1 MSVSEDGYNDGR
13 TDEINERV
21 REMNFTVLGVPRGK
35 SRPRFTRNGHTYTP
49 KETILYENLVAA
61 SYDGEKL
68 EGNLSAKIVCYFPIP
83 SSLSKKKKA
92 EMLTERVY
100 YNHKPDLDNLAK
112 IILDSLN
119 GIAFDDDK
127 QVVRLE
133 VEKYYSDR
141 PRAEIW
147 LTEI

>member
-1 MSVSEDGYNDGR
+1 
-13 TDEINERV
+13 
-21 REMNFTVLGVPRGK
+21 MNFTVLGVPKGK
-35 SRPRFTRNGHTYTP
+35 GRPRFTRTGRTYTP
-49 KETILYENLVAA
+49 KDTIMYENLVAT

-68 EGNLSAKIVCYFPIP
+68 EGDLSAKIVCYFPIP
-83 SSLSKKKKA
+83 ASVSKKKR
-92 EMLTERVY
+92 EMMLTEKVY

-119 GIAFDDDK
+119 GIAFDDDR
-127 QVVRLE
+127 QVVKLE

-147 LTEI
+147 LTEL

>member
-1 MSVSEDGYNDGR
+1 
-13 TDEINERV
+13 
-21 REMNFTVLGVPRGK
+21 
-35 SRPRFTRNGHTYTP
+35 
-49 KETILYENLVAA
+49 
-61 SYDGEKL
+61 
-68 EGNLSAKIVCYFPIP
+68 
-83 SSLSKKKKA
+83 
-92 EMLTERVY
+92 MLTERVY

-127 QVVRLE
+127 QVVKLE